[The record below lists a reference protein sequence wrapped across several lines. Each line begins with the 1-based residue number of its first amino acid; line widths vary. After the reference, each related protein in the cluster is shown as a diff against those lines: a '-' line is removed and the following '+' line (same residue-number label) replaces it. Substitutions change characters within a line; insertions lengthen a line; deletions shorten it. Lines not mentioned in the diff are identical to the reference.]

1 MKPIL
6 IISIVLAL
14 SGCSSR
20 SMVGYPSEYRQ
31 ARAETPGVTPSEEA
45 IAGFIALYGN
55 LHGDNLAGRIAQVYA
70 ENLYFNDTLHTF
82 RDRQSLIDY
91 LEKTAQQVDLIT
103 VDVDHIIRDGDN
115 LFLSWNMYTEA
126 RALGRTMK
134 ADTIG
139 MTHLRFNA
147 QGQVVLHQDYWDS
160 TEGLFSHIPFIGGI
174 VRWTRNQL

>member
-1 MKPIL
+1 MKLLLIVSIIL
-6 IISIVLAL
+6 IL

-20 SMVGYPSEYRQ
+20 SVVGYPSEYRQ
-31 ARAETPGVTPSEEA
+31 ARAETTGVEPSEEA
-45 IAGFIALYGN
+45 IARFIGLYGQ
-55 LHGDNLAGRIAQVYA
+55 LHGENLADRIAQVYA
-70 ENLYFNDTLHTF
+70 KELYFNDTLHSF
-82 RDRQSLIDY
+82 KDRQSLINY
-91 LEKTAQQVDLIT
+91 LEKTARQVDLIT
-103 VDVDHIIRDGDN
+103 VEVDHIIRDGEN

-147 QGQVVLHQDYWDS
+147 QGQVILHQDYWDS